1 MTVVDDCLRTDKT
14 SLIPAKAGIQLKT
27 DNFAVLGPCFRADE
41 RLTRPN
47 RAEFQIPAYQ
57 LKPRSLQ

>member
-14 SLIPAKAGIQLKT
+14 SLIPTKAGIQLKT

-41 RLTRPN
+41 RLTRLIEPN
-47 RAEFQIPAYQ
+47 FKSR
-57 LKPRSLQ
+57 RTN